1 MRGAKT
7 VQLEKSMALCVQ
19 TADALLSTQRQENQ
33 KWRSV
38 CSCFDSSIENS
49 KVETGWK
56 PQYRHS
62 SISMVS
68 ISAIF
73 DSVLARPYCIM
84 QFFSAD
90 AKIS

>member
-19 TADALLSTQRQENQ
+19 TADALLGTQRQENQ

-49 KVETGWK
+49 KVKTGWN
-56 PQYRHS
+56 PLVANRDL
-62 SISMVS
+62 ISM
-68 ISAIF
+68 
-73 DSVLARPYCIM
+73 
-84 QFFSAD
+84 
-90 AKIS
+90 AKRANENFALWNILLLRDIY

>member
-49 KVETGWK
+49 FGQNSQK
-56 PQYRHS
+56 
-62 SISMVS
+62 
-68 ISAIF
+68 
-73 DSVLARPYCIM
+73 L
-84 QFFSAD
+84 
-90 AKIS
+90 KIHLINMSQDTPVY